1 MIKYLNNRKFARH
14 EQMES
19 NVKIGH
25 EGVFFPGMRDERAS
39 LRAWQLLGIGML
51 FGKWICEGL
60 DMHDVCSM
68 VDYYFFILSLL
79 TSFFLKAPRKNFPLG
94 DIFLV
99 IFLFWNHETVLH
111 TNPRIRDGR

>member
-25 EGVFFPGMRDERAS
+25 KELFHWDMWDEQAC
-39 LRAWQLLGIGML
+39 LCAGQLLGIGMS

-68 VDYYFFILSLL
+68 LMQYD
-79 TSFFLKAPRKNFPLG
+79 
-94 DIFLV
+94 
-99 IFLFWNHETVLH
+99 
-111 TNPRIRDGR
+111 